1 MVKVHKIV
9 DADRSAGW
17 GTQEKPPELLIGKD
31 VKIKRDLIN
40 WHGHIATH
48 DGKDDYFAHEELFPG
63 DCNCG
68 DCADIRERFDNGKKD

>member
-9 DADRSAGW
+9 DADRAAGW
-17 GTQEKPPELLIGKD
+17 GTAEKPPESLIGKD

-40 WHGHIATH
+40 WHGHIATYN
-48 DGKDDYFAHEELFPG
+48 GKDYYFAHEELFPG

-68 DCADIRERFDNGKKD
+68 DCVNVREKFK